1 MIICIKFVFL
11 ILLFLSF
18 TYSAV
23 ADCWKDVTPGYH
35 SKEVKCFFEDW
46 ERSSSQQSLKN
57 LIDSIFYV
65 YITDGQNPSMK
76 MFFDRMRSGDPRFAD
91 VFKYKAE
98 IIQRYTFD
106 DSESTE
112 TTELWAMQPLDAKR
126 LFVLSQTDP
135 DSVPKDINAAMH
147 MAVYDEIESYFYL
160 NSIHND
166 EFGVLPAPEY
176 LRLQEILTRMAG
188 VDDRFLK
195 ATNLIY
201 RGLVSLNLAQ
211 KSTGLNYVSVSCQTL
226 SEMLITAK
234 EKLSKKRILRTRAIA
249 NAILGELLKAET
261 DYFSIL
267 KLDPQDWNALM
278 DLSYLLNKRG
288 ECPERGI
295 WIEASIK
302 RNQDQFDIVIH
313 CGNQTYPEEYFPTE
327 PPAIALLVSPQ
338 KH

>member
-1 MIICIKFVFL
+1 MKFVFF
-11 ILLFLSF
+11 ILLFLSLA
-18 TYSAV
+18 YSAV
-23 ADCWKDVTPGYH
+23 ADCWKDVSPGQH

-46 ERSSSQQSLKN
+46 EHSLSQQNLKK
-57 LIDSIFYV
+57 LIDSVFYV
-65 YITDGQNPSMK
+65 YVTDGQNPSMK
-76 MFFDRMRSGDPRFAD
+76 MFFDGMRSGDPRFAD
-91 VFKYKAE
+91 VFKYKDE
-98 IIQRYTFD
+98 IIKRYTFD
-106 DSESTE
+106 NSESTE

-135 DSVPKDINAAMH
+135 DSVPKDINAAMY
-147 MAVYDEIESYFYL
+147 MAIYDEIERYFYL

-166 EFGVLPAPEY
+166 EFGVLPASEY
-176 LRLQEILTRMAG
+176 LRLQEILMRMAW
-188 VDDRFLK
+188 VDDPFLK

-226 SEMLITAK
+226 SEMLTTAK
-234 EKLSKKRILRTRAIA
+234 EKLSRKRILRTRAVA

-267 KLDPQDWNALM
+267 KLDPEDWNALM

-327 PPAIALLVSPQ
+327 PPAIASLNFLPQ
-338 KH
+338 